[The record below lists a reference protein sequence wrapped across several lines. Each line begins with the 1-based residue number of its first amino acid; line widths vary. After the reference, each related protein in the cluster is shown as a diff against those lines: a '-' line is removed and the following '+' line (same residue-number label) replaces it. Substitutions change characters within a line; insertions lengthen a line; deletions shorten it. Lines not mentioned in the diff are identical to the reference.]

1 MIDLHPQA
9 PARGVDGLAAIGLAA
24 VDLADVA
31 FVNIFLHFQI

>member
-9 PARGVDGLAAIGLAA
+9 PAHGVDGLAA